1 VERSFADDVKQ
12 LGHGAGEVLRGEGIL
27 AITKALLQSGVSYVG
42 GYPGAPISHLLDVL
56 ADANDE
62 LLKPLGIYYEMSGSE
77 AAAAALLGASINYPV
92 RGAVTWKSVVGTN
105 VASDALSHVAS
116 AGVVGGALVVI
127 GEDYGEGAS
136 ILQERTHS
144 AALKSTIPLI
154 DPRNDLQHF
163 ARMVEEGFA
172 LSEACHEP
180 VFFSI
185 RIRACHMRGTLVC
198 KDNVPP
204 KISMLTPLGR
214 PSFSLERINL
224 PPFTYQMEAMK
235 FAERLPAARRFV
247 RERRLNEL
255 IHGSESDVGIV
266 MQGGLWNTAVRGLHE
281 LGLSDVAGRTPI
293 PLLVLNVLHPL
304 VPEELVGF
312 LRGKRRVLV
321 VEEGMPNYIERE
333 LGALAH
339 EARLDVDIHG
349 KDVFSPNGEYVPQL
363 VIGGLRKFLTGGG
376 LASVSSRAIEDRYQ
390 RLVEHQARIRE
401 ALPEP
406 VAKRPP
412 SFCTGCPERPLFSA
426 MKILRQKEPALG
438 ETHVAADIGCT
449 TFSTQAPFNVGNTV
463 LGYGM
468 GLASAGAV
476 APLFGKRVMSV
487 MGDGGFWHNGLTN
500 GVASAVYNKQDSV
513 LVIVDNQYT
522 SATGQHHN
530 PSTGTNARR
539 EPTGMTIPAALR
551 GVGVKWI
558 REVESYR
565 IPEMLRTL
573 RDALTTRTPGL
584 KVIIARGECQLER
597 QRREKPR
604 ARARIAAGETVVQ
617 SRFGV
622 DPDVCTGD
630 HSCMRLNGCPS
641 LTLKANPD
649 PLREDPI
656 AHVDD
661 TCVGCGVCGE
671 VAHAAVLCPSFYEV
685 RVVRNPS
692 RWQRFVARVRRAVI
706 ARLGALA
713 ASGA

>member
-12 LGHGAGEVLRGEGIL
+12 LGYGAGEVLRGEGIL

-42 GYPGAPISHLLDVL
+42 GYPGAPISHLLDVC
-56 ADANDE
+56 ADANDA
-62 LLKPLGIYYEMSGSE
+62 LLRPLGIYFEVSGSE
-77 AAAAALLGASINYPV
+77 AAAAALLGASINYPA

-144 AALKSTIPLI
+144 SALKSSIPLL
-154 DPRNDLQHF
+154 DPRNELGHF
-163 ARMVEEGFA
+163 ARMVEEGFG
-172 LSEACHEP
+172 LSEACSEP

-185 RIRACHMRGTLVC
+185 RIRACHMRGRLVC
-198 KDNVPP
+198 KDNVAPA
-204 KISMLTPLGR
+204 ISLLSPLGR

-224 PPFTYQMEAMK
+224 PPFTYQMEAQK
-235 FAERLPAARRFV
+235 FERRMPAARRYIA
-247 RERRLNEL
+247 EHGLNEVMPGDERD
-255 IHGSESDVGIV
+255 IGIV
-266 MQGGLWNTAVRGLHE
+266 MQGGLWNTTVRALGA
-281 LGLSDVAGRTPI
+281 LGLADVRGRTPV
-293 PLLVLNVLHPL
+293 PLFVLNVLHPL
-304 VPEELVGF
+304 VPEQLIAF

-333 LGALAH
+333 LKAIAH
-339 EARLDVDIHG
+339 DERLPVEIHG
-349 KDVFSPNGEYVPQL
+349 KDVLSPHGEYVPQL
-363 VIGGLRKFLTGGG
+363 VIGGVRRFLAHGG
-376 LASVSSRAIEDRYQ
+376 LARVTPAEIEARYA
-390 RLVEHQARIRE
+390 RLVEHQGHVRA
-401 ALPEP
+401 ALPRP

-426 MKILRQKEPALG
+426 MKILRTQDPAIG
-438 ETHVAADIGCT
+438 DTHVAADIGCT

-476 APLFGKRVMSV
+476 APLFGKRVISV
-487 MGDGGFWHNGLTN
+487 MGDGGFWHNGLVN

-513 LVIVDNQYT
+513 LVIVDNLYT

-530 PSTGTNARR
+530 PSTGTNARG
-539 EPTGMTIPAALR
+539 EPTGMTIPDALR
-551 GVGVKWI
+551 GVGVRWI
-558 REVESYR
+558 REVSSYR
-565 IPEMLRTL
+565 IPEMLKTL
-573 RDALTTRTPGL
+573 REALTTSERGL
-584 KVIIARGECQLER
+584 KVVIARGECQLER
-597 QRREKPR
+597 QRREKPL
-604 ARARIAAGETVVQ
+604 ARQRVAAGARVEQ
-617 SRFGV
+617 PRFGV

-656 AHVDD
+656 AHVDE

-685 RVVRNPS
+685 RVIANPS
-692 RWQRFVARVRRAVI
+692 RWERLLGRVRRAVI
-706 ARLGALA
+706 GWLA
-713 ASGA
+713 PAAA